1 MTDEA
6 SPLPADPAAH
16 PTVPPSDV
24 PREVDGPGEPGL
36 GAAPSSTY
44 GRDGIAGHDGVDAQ
58 AIDPF
63 QTPPKAPRR
72 KRRLRRLL
80 LMLVLAGV
88 VGAAGWWWLE
98 GRLVSTPT
106 LVGMTVAQAEQ
117 AADAEGLAVTVV
129 GEEYSESIPAEAVV
143 ATDPSAGSRIV
154 PGETVGLVV
163 SLGPERYDVPSLTG
177 LTRDEAEAALGELTL
192 AAGEVTRRFSEQ
204 VPDGQVIS
212 QTPAAGTEVRRGA
225 EVSFVVSKGRRPIE
239 VPDVTGD
246 PRDEAV
252 AAIED
257 AGLVAQV
264 GEAYSTKV
272 EKGRIISQDP
282 SDGSLF
288 RGDPVSLV
296 VSLGPETIE
305 IPDVEG
311 DDADAAKAELEAA
324 GLRVRSVVLLPA
336 GPNNVL
342 RQSPAEGTTV
352 RVGSE
357 VTIYIF

>member
-1 MTDEA
+1 M
-6 SPLPADPAAH
+6 S
-16 PTVPPSDV
+16 
-24 PREVDGPGEPGL
+24 
-36 GAAPSSTY
+36 
-44 GRDGIAGHDGVDAQ
+44 
-58 AIDPF
+58 
-63 QTPPKAPRR
+63 
-72 KRRLRRLL
+72 
-80 LMLVLAGV
+80 
-88 VGAAGWWWLE
+88 
-98 GRLVSTPT
+98 
-106 LVGMTVAQAEQ
+106 VAQAEQ

-129 GEEYSESIPAEAVV
+129 GEEHSESIPAEAVV

-163 SLGPERYDVPSLTG
+163 SLGPERYDVPDLTG
-177 LTRDEAEAALGELTL
+177 LSRDEAEAALDELTL
-192 AAGEVTRRFSEQ
+192 AASDVTRRFSEE
-204 VPDGQVIS
+204 VPQGQVIS

-246 PRDEAV
+246 PRAEAV
-252 AAIED
+252 AAIEE
-257 AGLVAQV
+257 AGLVAQI
-264 GEAYSTKV
+264 GEEYSTKV

-282 SDGSLF
+282 SDGTLF

-311 DDADAAKAELEAA
+311 DDADAAKAELESA
-324 GLRVRSVVLLPA
+324 GLVVRSVVLLPA